1 MKEIPILFSGAMVRA
16 LLDGSKS
23 QTRRIV
29 KLPHQNPL
37 GEWQATTVG
46 GEFGGR
52 LSTGET
58 IPLQGAIWHTR
69 TGDCLMSPHGS
80 PGDRLYVRETWSADF
95 ASNYPFEPVWYAAD
109 NDRRYEIDVVDGVR
123 GIYSPE
129 SHAHIPFRWRP
140 SIHMPRAMSRITLE
154 VTGVRVERL
163 QDISEADAIAEGIES
178 FKTDDA
184 DLQDMWRDYYE
195 DGGASGNPIGSY
207 MSLWDTL
214 NAERGYGWDGDP
226 WVWVVEFKRIKP

>member
-1 MKEIPILFSGAMVRA
+1 MKELPILFSGAMVRA
-16 LLDGSKS
+16 LLDGSKT
-23 QTRRIV
+23 QTRRVV
-29 KLPHQNPL
+29 KLPHQNSL
-37 GEWQATTVG
+37 GEWQPTTVG

-52 LSTGET
+52 LRTGET

-69 TGDCLMSPHGS
+69 TGDCLMSPHGG

-95 ASNYPFEPVWYAAD
+95 AKNYPFEPVWYAAD

-163 QDISEADAIAEGIES
+163 QDISGPDAVAEGLKRLPATGRYVVEQGEQY
-178 FKTDDA
+178 F
-184 DLQDMWRDYYE
+184 
-195 DGGASGNPIGSY
+195 GGASHDACEVYAG
-207 MSLWDTL
+207 LWDQL
-214 NAERGYGWDGDP
+214 NAARGYGWDVNP
-226 WVWVVEFKRIKP
+226 WVWVVDFKRIKP